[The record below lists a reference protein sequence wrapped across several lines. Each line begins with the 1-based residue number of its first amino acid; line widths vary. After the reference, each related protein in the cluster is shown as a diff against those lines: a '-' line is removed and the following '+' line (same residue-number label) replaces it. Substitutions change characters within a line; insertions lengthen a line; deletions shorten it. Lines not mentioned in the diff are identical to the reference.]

1 VDNCAVDILRQDG
14 KPKFNKKNY
23 IRIVSPAGNLFPDAA
38 TSGGTTSKNAGD
50 TCYIKFLYVALS
62 LSRARRLFAY
72 VQLFAAADNSWL
84 SAMAR
89 ISSSGTTHSSQP
101 LR

>member
-1 VDNCAVDILRQDG
+1 VQRDACNIARVDNCAVDILRQDG

-62 LSRARRLFAY
+62 LSRA
-72 VQLFAAADNSWL
+72 S
-84 SAMAR
+84 
-89 ISSSGTTHSSQP
+89 P
-101 LR
+101 LCLCPAVCCG